1 MNWLPTLGAWPFAVA
16 GVAGAVGTV
25 LIHLL
30 NRRRYQVLQWGAIE
44 FLQQAIKRNRR
55 SIQLRDAILLALRT
69 AAVLMFGL
77 ALARP
82 HYSQRDT
89 LAGPRP
95 IHAIV
100 VIDNSLSMSY
110 RTLEG
115 SLLNQAKQAAVQL
128 IERLPLGSHVSVLAA
143 CGESYASQEPMVDLQ
158 VARLAIEQIEIA
170 DMAANMK
177 EILAR
182 AQAAAD
188 FETNQPHQI
197 VVLTDQQAVTWS
209 DIPGAD
215 DVGELE
221 QLQIVD
227 VAPRQRD
234 NTWVGEIGV
243 QDGFAEARTQTTIH
257 VTVQRSGGNAVR
269 HAEVSL
275 LVDEQLVGSRSIVLQ
290 AGESS
295 QLVTFEHM
303 FVSNATTDLV
313 YVPIKAVVT
322 PDRLTI
328 DDVRHALIPVLP
340 RLPIVFV
347 DQFGASEEDVRRGR
361 LGETRALRRLLQRD
375 REDDLREVAIGQRH
389 LKFDDLDAVVI
400 DDVKLVVVAGVANPD
415 EKVSILR
422 EFVEDGGQ
430 LLIAAGGE
438 FSAREW
444 QELAWLDG
452 NGILPAPL
460 TGDVRGRS
468 LRERAVGDSVRG
480 ADGHF
485 LALLQF
491 ESLRQSPWLR
501 LPGVSDE
508 TLRDLYTE
516 PLFFKVI
523 EVDESRDFASA
534 YRVAA
539 RLESTDGP
547 PLLVERDIG
556 RGRVLFFSSGLSS
569 DWNTLATSN
578 AVVMLDRLAREMLR
592 ATIADRNHETR
603 SSLPIELP
611 AFARDATVMLQ
622 RPEHGVSVPLESGY
636 VDRERF
642 GVTINDAFR
651 RGIYKVAAMP
661 ADESGIR
668 QTANP
673 IWETELAVNGE
684 PAESDL
690 TAVDAAAIAALAQHV
705 TVSLAHAGDEISLT
719 DTHTIAHGLWWWF
732 ALVVLGLIL
741 AETLTLATAH
751 RQRRSLRQGEW
762 AT

>member
-1 MNWLPTLGAWPFAVA
+1 MNWLPSLGAWPFAVA
-16 GVAGAVGTV
+16 GVVGAAGTV

-30 NRRRYQVLQWGAIE
+30 NRRRYQVLPWGAIE

-55 SIQLRDAILLALRT
+55 TIQLRDAILLALRT
-69 AAVLMFGL
+69 LAVLMFGL

-82 HYSQRDT
+82 HYTQSDA

-115 SLLNQAKQAAVQL
+115 SLLNQAKQAATQIV
-128 IERLPLGSHVSVLAA
+128 ERLPPGSYVSMLAS
-143 CGESYASQEPMVDLQ
+143 CGDNSFASQEPMVDLQ
-158 VARLAIEQIEIA
+158 EARLSIEQIEIA
-170 DMAANMK
+170 DTETSLK
-177 EILAR
+177 ELLAR
-182 AQAAAD
+182 AQAAAG

-209 DIPGAD
+209 DVPRAD
-215 DVGELE
+215 DIGELE

-234 NTWVGEIGV
+234 NTWVAEIGV
-243 QDGFAEARTQTTIH
+243 QDGFAESRTQSTIH
-257 VTVQRSGGNAVR
+257 VTVQRNGGNAVR

-303 FVSNATTDLV
+303 FVSNATSDLV

-340 RLPIVFV
+340 RLPIMYV
-347 DQFGASEEDVRRGR
+347 DLYGASEEDVRRGR
-361 LGETRALRRLLQRD
+361 IGETRTLRRLFQSD
-375 REDDLREVAIGQRH
+375 REDDLREVTIGQRH
-389 LKFDDLDAVVI
+389 LKFDDLDAAAI
-400 DDVKLVVVAGVANPD
+400 DGARLVVVAGVKSPG
-415 EKVSILR
+415 EKVSMLR
-422 EFVEDGGQ
+422 AFVEEGGQ
-430 LLIAAGGE
+430 LLIAAGGD
-438 FSAREW
+438 FSPQAW
-444 QELAWLDG
+444 QDVAWVDG

-460 TGDVRGRS
+460 SGRTIGKTPD
-468 LRERAVGDSVRG
+468 ETQG
-480 ADGHF
+480 A
-485 LALLQF
+485 LTPKLLSF
-491 ESLRQSPWLR
+491 ESLRQNAWLR

-508 TLRDLYTE
+508 VLRDLYAE
-516 PLFFKVI
+516 PLFFKLI

-534 YRVAA
+534 YGVAA
-539 RLESTDGP
+539 RLESADGP

-556 RGRVLFFSSGLSS
+556 RGRVLFFSSSLTS
-569 DWNTLATSN
+569 DWNTLAKSN

-592 ATIADRNHETR
+592 STIADRNRATR

-611 AFARDATVMLQ
+611 VSARDAAVMLQ
-622 RPEHGVSVPLESGY
+622 RPDHGVAVPLESGY

-642 GVTINDAFR
+642 GVTIRDAFR
-651 RGIYKVAAMP
+651 RGFYQVAALP
-661 ADESGIR
+661 TDENGIR
-668 QTANP
+668 RTADP
-673 IWETELAVNGE
+673 IWEAELAVNGDA
-684 PAESDL
+684 AESDL
-690 TAVDAAAIAALAQHV
+690 TAVDDAAIAALAQHV
-705 TVSLAHAGDEISLT
+705 TVSLARAGDEISLA

-751 RQRRSLRQGEW
+751 RQRLSLRQSEW